1 MYINMNHLLQ
11 VIKVFLAKIIIIYKI
26 CFSKEKKE
34 GLEKLKNY
42 FQIFE
47 NVQIIL
53 LQIVKYEFLFYKL
66 SKEINKTCKFIS

>member
-11 VIKVFLAKIIIIYKI
+11 IIKVFLAKIIIIYKI
-26 CFSKEKKE
+26 CFSKERI
-34 GLEKLKNY
+34 LEELKNY

>member
-26 CFSKEKKE
+26 CFSKERI
-34 GLEKLKNY
+34 LEELKNY

>member
-1 MYINMNHLLQ
+1 MNHLLQ

-26 CFSKEKKE
+26 CFSKERI
-34 GLEKLKNY
+34 LEELKNY